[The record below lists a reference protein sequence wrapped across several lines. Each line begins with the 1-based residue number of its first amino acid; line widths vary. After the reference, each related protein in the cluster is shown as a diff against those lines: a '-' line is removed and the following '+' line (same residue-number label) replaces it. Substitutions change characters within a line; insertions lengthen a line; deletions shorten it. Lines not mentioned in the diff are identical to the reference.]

1 MDVTVLVFI
10 ILKNLK
16 LFQPLSKTSGE
27 DKGGGKLSKV
37 DVYIPFNQIDKGNNL
52 VSYTVSIHNT
62 LRGRKTVG

>member
-1 MDVTVLVFI
+1 MHSQ
-10 ILKNLK
+10 
-16 LFQPLSKTSGE
+16 LFQLLSETSWE

-62 LRGRKTVG
+62 LRCRKLVGLND

>member
-1 MDVTVLVFI
+1 MISRLHALHIFNFKVL
-10 ILKNLK
+10 LHDK
-16 LFQPLSKTSGE
+16 

-62 LRGRKTVG
+62 LRYIDLVG